1 LNITSHTATV
11 EVEAATG
18 ITVSIRIF
26 ITKIIYIFIISMM
39 RWRALLELFNAGDQ
53 ITSHCALARS

>member
-26 ITKIIYIFIISMM
+26 ITKIIRIYISNTM
-39 RWRALLELFNAGDQ
+39 RWRALLELFNAGD
-53 ITSHCALARS
+53 